1 MKLSAGLG
9 FSLTNLSLGVLVSYN
24 IGMVGSQRIQQAVL
38 DLQLPLQSQQARP
51 TAVVRQ
57 DQQRP
62 YEEFTT
68 TLDSNVF
75 HAQKKE
81 QPKPPPQPAPVQPEQ
96 ASGEPQPVVE
106 VAPPT
111 QLDLAVSGTMIYG
124 PKSSFAFISRK
135 GKLEQYS
142 VYQVGECIDPENY
155 RPDEDCKAGSIRVVE
170 IRDREVLIEH
180 EGHKERV
187 LMENDPMYAAISE
200 EISPRPTQK
209 ALIQTTGS
217 SKSQTSSARRTT
229 EQKGSV
235 TEPALP
241 QEGQTTFNYT
251 RAWVDEQLENFEK
264 ILMDARVVAT
274 ESKPPRFKFKFIKH
288 GSLYEKLG
296 LQKDDV
302 ILEVNGF
309 VIDSISKALKL
320 LETLQS
326 EREIVL
332 KIERQ
337 KQPVTF
343 RYFID

>member
-24 IGMVGSQRIQQAVL
+24 IGVVGSQRLQQAVL
-38 DLQLPLQSQQARP
+38 NLPVPPQPAR
-51 TAVVRQ
+51 TRTSAVVRQ
-57 DQQRP
+57 DKQRD
-62 YEEFTT
+62 YKEFTAI
-68 TLDSNVF
+68 LDSNVF

-81 QPKPPPQPAPVQPEQ
+81 QPKPAPQPAPGQSKEEPVESQPL
-96 ASGEPQPVVE
+96 GE

-142 VYQVGECIDPENY
+142 VYQVGECIDPGNY
-155 RPDEDCKAGSIRVVE
+155 RPDKECQPGSIRILE

-180 EGHKERV
+180 EGRKERI
-187 LMENDPMYAAISE
+187 LMEDDPAYGMIPE
-200 EISPRPTQK
+200 ESSPRRTQK
-209 ALIQTTGS
+209 ALIQTAGD
-217 SKSQTSSARRTT
+217 SKQKTASASKTT
-229 EQKGSV
+229 KQSRQAV
-235 TEPALP
+235 EPALL
-241 QEGQTTFNYT
+241 QTGETTFNFT
-251 RAWVDEQLENFEK
+251 RVWVDEQLEHFDK

-274 ESKPPRFKFKFIKH
+274 ESKPPRFKFQFIKRN
-288 GSLYEKLG
+288 SLYEKLG

-309 VIDSISKALKL
+309 VIDSITKALKL
-320 LETLQS
+320 METLQS

-332 KIERQ
+332 KVERE